1 MDAERLLKD
10 VPLFEGFEPRY
21 LAVLA
26 KMVHERS
33 FAPGEVIFHEGD
45 QGVAMYI
52 VATGEVEVYHER
64 GGKEER
70 FLTVG
75 PGGVFGE
82 ISVLV
87 GHPRIAAVR
96 ALQPTECLVLTD
108 WNFRAVLDESP
119 EIAKHLLYRLAQWI
133 VDAEDR
139 AAARVAARV

>member
-133 VDAEDR
+133 VDA
-139 AAARVAARV
+139 